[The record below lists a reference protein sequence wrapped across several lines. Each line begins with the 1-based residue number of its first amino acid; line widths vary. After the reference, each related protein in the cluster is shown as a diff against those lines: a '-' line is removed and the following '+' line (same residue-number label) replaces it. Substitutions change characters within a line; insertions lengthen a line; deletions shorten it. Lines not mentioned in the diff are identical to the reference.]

1 MARMVILG
9 FTLMALTAPV
19 LAAPPPD
26 QISYQGV
33 LRDDQGAVLS
43 GDYDMVFTFFD
54 AVASGNEI
62 LVDEHTTAQG
72 GPVTVAD
79 GLFDTHL
86 GGGTV
91 SDGSGPGVYTSLAA
105 VFEDFSTV
113 YLQIEIA
120 GELLTPRVALVSV
133 GHALNA
139 GSAVSA
145 GTATQADDADLLD
158 GEHGSFYQNASNIN
172 SGTLADAR
180 VAGTIARDNE
190 IMPTVLA
197 NDGSGSGLDADG
209 LDGQHGSYFVNTSTS
224 QTVGG
229 TKTFSNQ
236 TRFPNGIIV
245 PSPGPSGN
253 AVIAYSSGSSPT
265 IWAENLTSGMGIL
278 GYSNAGHNA
287 AIFAMNKHPWGTGL
301 HGVGN
306 NTTANYL
313 TYGSGAATIG
323 TETGLYAKATQSG
336 SNGQSAIYCALGSG
350 EYVRVCYRSTG
361 GSSYKIIGSGSVS
374 TVMSTSRGL
383 VALICPESPE
393 AWFEDY
399 GSAELKDGTCHV
411 ELDPTFLDCITVN
424 EDNPLKV
431 FIQLTSPMSSQFY
444 VKKDRTGFDVIAL
457 ADAPDRVTFDYRVVS
472 KRRDMENVRFEPA
485 DGPEPEAIAE
495 EPAPP
500 PEPTVDS
507 EDVAEQSVL
516 EQVDLE
522 GNSAS
527 EVEAHRDV
535 VESGPTVG
543 LRDEDMELT
552 PVLDN
557 RDSQF
562 AAQEQHVAYL
572 QAENQAVK
580 ARLARLEDL
589 VTGVMGSATG
599 GER

>member
-113 YLQIEIA
+113 YLQIDIA

-145 GTATQADDADLLD
+145 GTATQADDSDLLD

-180 VAGTIARDNE
+180 IPGTIARDSE

-197 NDGSGSGLDADG
+197 NDGAGSGLDADL

-236 TRFPNGIIV
+236 TRFPNGIYV

-253 AVIAYSSGSSPT
+253 AVIAQSSGSSPT
-265 IWAENLTSGMGIL
+265 IWAENLTSGKGIL
-278 GYSNAGHNA
+278 GYGNAGHNA
-287 AIFAMNKHPWGTGL
+287 AIYGKNKHAWGTGL
-301 HGVGN
+301 FGIGN
-306 NTTANYL
+306 NTTGSYL
-313 TYGSGAATIG
+313 TYGSGAATTG
-323 TETGLYAKATQSG
+323 TQYGLFAMATQSG
-336 SNGQSAIYCALGSG
+336 NDDQAAVYARIGTDDYALL
-350 EYVRVCYRSTG
+350 CYRSAG
-361 GSSYKIIGSGSVS
+361 GTQYKVQGTGSVS
-374 TVMSTSRGL
+374 TVMSTSRGR

-393 AWFEDY
+393 AWFEDF

-411 ELDPTFLDCITVN
+411 ELDPIFLDCLIVN
-424 EDNPLKV
+424 EDHPLKV
-431 FIQLTSPMSSQFY
+431 FIQLTSPMSGQFY
-444 VKKDRTGFDVIAL
+444 VKKGRTGFDVIAL
-457 ADAPDRVTFDYRVVS
+457 GDAPERVTFDYRVVA
-472 KRRDMENVRFEPA
+472 KRRDMENVRFESA
-485 DGPEPEAIAE
+485 DGPEPEVSAE
-495 EPAPP
+495 VPAPLPERMPSDDEPVYSPASAQAALGSDSTAKAAERQEVTDEPA
-500 PEPTVDS
+500 
-507 EDVAEQSVL
+507 
-516 EQVDLE
+516 
-522 GNSAS
+522 
-527 EVEAHRDV
+527 
-535 VESGPTVG
+535 
-543 LRDEDMELT
+543 
-552 PVLDN
+552 
-557 RDSQF
+557 
-562 AAQEQHVAYL
+562 
-572 QAENQAVK
+572 
-580 ARLARLEDL
+580 
-589 VTGVMGSATG
+589 
-599 GER
+599 